1 MKKAARLLPL
11 VAACFAWSAQA
22 ADYPT
27 QPMDFVAPAGAG
39 GGWDTTIRAVAK
51 VLADTKLSPVP
62 MPVTNR
68 TGGGGGVNLAYM
80 QKKAKSDTIIT
91 VYSPPLL
98 LINLTGT
105 TPLSYK
111 DLTPL
116 ALLISDYG
124 AFAVRKDSPYKT
136 IGEVMDALKK
146 DPTAVKFGGTSAA
159 GSMDH
164 IAFLMMAKAAGVPDL
179 KKLTYISYQDAAG
192 TAQLLGGH
200 LDLLTTGLTE
210 LTGQIKA
217 GEIRVLCYTAAKPVA
232 GREGIPTCREAGIPA
247 DMPNWRG
254 LFGTKE
260 MPAHA
265 QKFWREA
272 LGKMV
277 KTQEWKDTRAQFG
290 WDDVYMDGPEFA
302 AFLDKTNAE
311 YKSVLGELGMLA
323 K

>member
-1 MKKAARLLPL
+1 MSKALRLALPL
-11 VAACFAWSAQA
+11 LACVTWSAQA

-27 QPMDFVAPAGAG
+27 QPMEFVAPAGPG

-80 QKKAKSDTIIT
+80 QKKPKSDTIIT

-116 ALLISDYG
+116 AALISDYG
-124 AFAVRKDSPYKT
+124 AFAVRTDSPYKT
-136 IGEVMDALKK
+136 IGDVMEALKK
-146 DPTAVKFGGTSAA
+146 DPNAVKFGGTSSA

-164 IAFLMMAKAAGVPDL
+164 IAFLMMARAAGVKEL
-179 KKLTYISYQDAAG
+179 KKLNYISYQDAAG

-210 LTGQIKA
+210 LAGQIKG
-217 GEIRVLCYTAAKPVA
+217 GEIRILCYTAAKPLP
-232 GREGIPTCREAGIPA
+232 GRDAYPTCRQAGIPA

-260 MPAHA
+260 MPAQA
-265 QKFWREA
+265 QTFWRDA

-277 KTQEWKDTRAQFG
+277 KSKEWADTRAQFG
-290 WDDVYMDGPEFA
+290 WDDIYMDGPEFGK
-302 AFLDKTNAE
+302 FLDKANEE
-311 YKSVLGELGMLA
+311 YKTVLGELGMLA